1 MRMWMV
7 NPEILCRKH
16 LLGEHVEMH
25 MFIGHL
31 KKKRGIS
38 GYLKNNCLEP
48 RSIFQRHED
57 LVKEMLKRGYKHKS
71 SMSEEDCSI
80 ILELPEYCQYWEINR
95 AENEMNLLKRCL
107 GCYARFYQTSMLEM
121 PSQAGL

>member
-25 MFIGHL
+25 MFLAHL
-31 KKKRGIS
+31 NKKRGIQ

-57 LVKEMLKRGYKHKS
+57 LAKELINRGYNHKS
-71 SMSEEDCSI
+71 PMKEEDFTI
-80 ILELPEYCQYWEINR
+80 VLDLPQECQYWEINR
-95 AENEMNLLKRCL
+95 EENLKNLLERCPS
-107 GCYARFYQTSMLEM
+107 CYSRYISRTNNTS
-121 PSQAGL
+121 G

>member
-7 NPEILCRKH
+7 PPEILCRKH

-25 MFIGHL
+25 MFLAHL
-31 KKKRGIS
+31 NKKRGIQ

-57 LVKEMLKRGYKHKS
+57 LAQELTNRGYNHKS
-71 SMSEEDCSI
+71 PMREEDFGI
-80 ILELPEYCQYWEINR
+80 VVELPPECQYWQINR
-95 AENEMNLLKRCL
+95 EENLNNLLERCPLCRSRYNL
-107 GCYARFYQTSMLEM
+107 GTNNTS
-121 PSQAGL
+121 G